1 MATQKINLYLLPGTM
16 CDERLWQPVIDRLP
30 PQYIAH
36 YIDLPLGD
44 TIEDIIRK
52 LAQQLPS
59 QPINLVG
66 FSLGGYLATQFSL
79 LYPSR
84 VSRLMVLANSP
95 SKLPLMEVKL
105 RELALAMAHKFGYQG
120 VMAPRINQLLAQQH
134 SNDSELVS
142 LIKAMDKSGGH
153 LKFVSQVSSTTYR
166 KNLIAQL
173 LAQDIETYFV
183 FGDQDKLVDQ
193 TALLAL
199 NANNISAS
207 VIKDCGHMSPL
218 EQPQA
223 LVKHICQ
230 YFTY

>member
-1 MATQKINLYLLPGTM
+1 M

-44 TIEDIIRK
+44 TIEDIIQK
-52 LAQQLPS
+52 LAQKLPS
-59 QPINLVG
+59 QPINLIG
-66 FSLGGYLATQFSL
+66 FSLGGYLATQYSL
-79 LYPSR
+79 LYPER
-84 VSRLMVLANSP
+84 ITQLMVLANSP

-105 RELALAMAHKFGYQG
+105 RELALAMANKLGYQG
-120 VMAPRINQLLAQQH
+120 VMSPRINQLLAHRH
-134 SNDSELVS
+134 SNDAELIS

-166 KNLIAQL
+166 ENLIAQL
-173 LAQDIETYFV
+173 LAQGIKTSFL

-199 NANNISAS
+199 NADNISTS

-223 LVKHICQ
+223 LVENICQ